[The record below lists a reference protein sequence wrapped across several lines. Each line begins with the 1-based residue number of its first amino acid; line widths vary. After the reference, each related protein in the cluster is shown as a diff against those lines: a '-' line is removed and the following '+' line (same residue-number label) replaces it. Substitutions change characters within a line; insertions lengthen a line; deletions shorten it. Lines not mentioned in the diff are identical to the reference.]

1 MVFICIQHGNLHKNQ
16 VNSIKK
22 KKLVEQINEFNKNA
36 EYQYSKIHYISIY

>member
-16 VNSIKK
+16 VNSIK